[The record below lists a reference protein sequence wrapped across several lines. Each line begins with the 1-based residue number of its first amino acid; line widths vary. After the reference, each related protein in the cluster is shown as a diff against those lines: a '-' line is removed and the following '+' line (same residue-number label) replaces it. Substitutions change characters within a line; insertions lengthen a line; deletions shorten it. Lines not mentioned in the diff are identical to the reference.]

1 MAIFAAV
8 LYALFRM
15 QPKNKQKHNLWRVYI
30 LCCADGTFYTGAT
43 NCIEKRLMEHNR
55 GKASKYTRSRRP
67 VTLRAISADMSRG
80 EALRLEMKIKKLPK
94 AKKTACLENHPGWM
108 QTEKY

>member
-1 MAIFAAV
+1 MK
-8 LYALFRM
+8 
-15 QPKNKQKHNLWRVYI
+15 PKNKQKHHPWQVYI

-43 NCIEKRLMEHNR
+43 NGIEKRLLEHNR

-67 VTLRAISADMSRG
+67 VALRAISADMSRG

-94 AKKTACLENHPGWM
+94 AKKTACLESRPAWM